1 MKLFY
6 LFILSIQILCLAAA
20 CHNSKPVC
28 ACDKTE
34 PYKCE
39 CKKCECANED

>member
-6 LFILSIQILCLAAA
+6 LSIFMVQIICMFSAF
-20 CHNSKPVC
+20 NKKQTC